1 MTLRPA
7 PLRPGDRVA
16 VVSPSSPPFPE
27 RLRTGL
33 DTLRAWGFDP
43 VVMPHARDERGHLA
57 GLDDDRLA
65 DLEAAF
71 ADPELRAVF
80 VGRGGYGSTRLLD
93 RLDWDV
99 LASDPKPLVGFSDV
113 TALSL
118 AAWQRI
124 GLVTIHGPFVGGLPT
139 LDDRGVRRLQHL
151 LTDPEPVRPLGG
163 GGADPGIHP
172 VAGGTAEGP
181 LLGGNLATLCSLVGT
196 ADHPDLA
203 GAVVFLEDVN
213 EAPYRVDRMLTQLL
227 RAGVLDGVH
236 GVAVGRFV
244 RCDPPMDRPSL
255 TTDEVLDE
263 RLGGLG
269 VPVLRGLPIGHF
281 GRQLAV
287 PVGVRVR
294 LDADRGTLE
303 ALEPAVSPRGE
314 ARTSG
319 P

>member
-7 PLRPGDRVA
+7 SLRPGDRVA

-27 RLRTGL
+27 RLRAGL
-33 DTLRAWGFDP
+33 DTLRAWGFEP

-71 ADPELRAVF
+71 ADPDLRAVF

-124 GLVTIHGPFVGGLPT
+124 GLVSVHGPFVGGLPA
-139 LDDRGVRRLQHL
+139 LGGPGVRQLRHL
-151 LTDPEPVRPLGG
+151 LTDPDPVGPLGG
-163 GGADPGIHP
+163 IDGGKGIHT
-172 VAGGTAEGP
+172 VTGGTTEGA

-196 ADHPDLA
+196 ADHPDLV

-227 RAGVLDGVH
+227 RAGVLDDVH

-244 RCDPPMDRPSL
+244 RCDPPRDRPSL

-263 RLGGLG
+263 RLGDLG

>member
-7 PLRPGDRVA
+7 CLRPGDRVA
-16 VVSPSSPPFPE
+16 VVSPSSPPFPQ
-27 RLRTGL
+27 RLRAGL
-33 DTLRAWGFDP
+33 GTLRSWGFDP

-57 GLDDDRLA
+57 GLDDDRIA

-93 RLDWDV
+93 RLDWEI

-118 AAWQRI
+118 AAWRRI
-124 GLVTIHGPFVGGLPT
+124 GLVTIHGPFVGGLPA

-151 LTDPEPVRPLGG
+151 LTDPAPVGPIGG
-163 GGADPGIHP
+163 IGTGDGIRT
-172 VAGGTAEGP
+172 VTGGTAEGA
-181 LLGGNLATLCSLVGT
+181 LLGGNLATVCSLVGT
-196 ADHPDLA
+196 DDHPDLS
-203 GAVVFLEDVN
+203 GAVLFLEDVN

-227 RAGVLDGVH
+227 RAGALDGVH

-244 RCDPPMDRPSL
+244 RCDPPRDRPSL
-255 TTDEVLDE
+255 TTDEVIDE
-263 RLGGLG
+263 RLGDLG
-269 VPVLRGLPIGHF
+269 IPVLRGLPIGHF
-281 GRQLAV
+281 AHQLAV
-287 PVGVRVR
+287 PVGVQVR
-294 LDADRGTLE
+294 LDADGGMLV
-303 ALEPAVSPRGE
+303 ALDPAVSPRGA
-314 ARTSG
+314 ARRCG